1 MLEHDDLAYTSAT
14 ELAAAIR
21 TGEVS
26 PVELMEA
33 TLVRI
38 KARNPS
44 LNAFVFMAFDE
55 ARAAAVAAER
65 KLKVGKPVGPLH
77 GLPIAMKDLFDF
89 KPGWPSTLGGIP
101 ALRDYRVPVHS
112 LWAQRI
118 EQAGGIIVGKTNAPS
133 LGMRLVTDNK
143 LFGPTCNPFDTTR
156 NAGGSSG
163 GSAAAVADGLITI
176 AEGTDAGG
184 SSRVP
189 PAWCGVYGFKSTWGR
204 VPFILRP
211 NAFAATMPF
220 LNEGVITR
228 SVADAALGMS
238 VISGPDPRDPY
249 STRDQIDWLAAVG
262 RDIAGM
268 RIAYSPD
275 LDVFAVDDRIVRVVE
290 SALRVFE
297 EAGAHVERVRL
308 GIRQSQRELSDVW
321 CRLVMP
327 LTAANLEDLKAQ
339 GFDLRGALRDDL
351 PPEVHGWLEVADRM
365 TAADLMRD
373 QCVRTEVFDAVQSVM
388 SKYDLLVSPT
398 AGALAV
404 LNAGDRNTVGPRE
417 INGVEVDPL
426 VGWCLTYFANF
437 GGHPAASVP
446 AGLVDGLPVG
456 LHIMGRLGADADVLA
471 ASAAFERLCPWGYEI
486 PQQRSLRQV
495 GAT

>member
-1 MLEHDDLAYTSAT
+1 MIGADDLPYTTAT
-14 ELAAAIR
+14 DLASAIR
-21 TGEVS
+21 TGEIS
-26 PVELMEA
+26 PVAVMDA
-33 TLVRI
+33 TIARI
-38 KARNPS
+38 EARNSS
-44 LNAFVFMAFDE
+44 LTAFVYTAFDE
-55 ARAAAVAAER
+55 ARAGAVQAER
-65 KLKVGKPVGPLH
+65 DIQAGKPVGPLH
-77 GLPIAMKDLFDF
+77 GVPIAMKDLFDF

-101 ALRDYRVPVHS
+101 ALRDNVIPAYS
-112 LWAQRI
+112 LWAQRM
-118 EQAGGIIVGKTNAPS
+118 ENAGAIIVGKTNAPS

-163 GSAAAVADGLITI
+163 GSAAAVADGLVSL
-176 AEGTDAGG
+176 AEGSDAGG

-238 VISGPDPRDPY
+238 IISGPDPRDPF
-249 STRDQIDWLAAVG
+249 STRDQIDWVRALG
-262 RDIAGM
+262 RDVAGM

-275 LDVFAVDDRIVRVVE
+275 LDIFPVDSRIVAVVE
-290 SALRVFE
+290 EALRAFE
-297 EAGAHVERVRL
+297 EAGATVTRVKL
-308 GIRQSQRELSDVW
+308 GIRHTQRELSDVW

-327 LTAANLEDLKAQ
+327 LTAANLEDLKAY
-339 GFDLRGALRDDL
+339 GVDLRGDLRDDL
-351 PPEVHGWLEVADRM
+351 PPEVHGWLEQADRM

-373 QCVRTEVFDAVQSVM
+373 HSIRTEVFDAVQAVM
-388 SKYDLLVSPT
+388 ADYDLLVSPT
-398 AGALAV
+398 TGALAV
-404 LNAGDRNTVGPRE
+404 PNAGDRNTVGPRE

-456 LHIMGRLGADADVLA
+456 MHIMGRLGADADVIA
-471 ASAAFERLCPWGYEI
+471 ASATFERLRPWGYDI
-486 PQQRSLRQV
+486 PKAR
-495 GAT
+495 AI